1 MIKAIIMDDDVL
13 HLQSLAELLKEHF
26 KQVDIIATCNNVPD
40 SVKIIDGLKPQLVFL
55 DIEMIPYTDFDL
67 LGMVNARNFEVI
79 FTSSAVH
86 FSTGTAVQFSP
97 VTCTLDYIEK
107 PIRKENLGEALSR
120 YNEKAGQAKIVN
132 LLANFKLN
140 FEDQKIALY
149 DKCGLN
155 FFEVKKIIRCQSD
168 NAYTEFF
175 IQDDEK
181 INETIR
187 IEVSKGLT
195 CFEDFL
201 IEKGFFFRVH
211 NKHIVN
217 INYIKRYVREDGGY
231 LIMNDKSKVTIPIAR
246 NRKEDFISFLRKKEI
261 IH

>member
-1 MIKAIIMDDDVL
+1 MIKAIIIDDDVL
-13 HLQSLAELLKEHF
+13 HLQSLAELLNEHF
-26 KQVDIIATCNNVPD
+26 KQVEIIATCNNVPD

-55 DIEMIPYTDFDL
+55 DIEMSPYTGFDL
-67 LGMVNARNFEVI
+67 LDMVNARDFEVI
-79 FTSSAVH
+79 FTTNYNKYAIQAIRASA
-86 FSTGTAVQFSP
+86 
-97 VTCTLDYIEK
+97 LDYIEK
-107 PIRKENLGEALSR
+107 PIRKENLGDALTR
-120 YNEKAGQAKIVN
+120 FKEKTGQIKMVN

-187 IEVSKGLT
+187 IQVSKGMT
-195 CFEDFL
+195 CYEDFL

-217 INYIKRYVREDGGY
+217 INYIKRYAKEDGGY
-231 LIMNDKSKVTIPIAR
+231 LIMNDKSKVTVPIAR
-246 NRKEDFISFLRKKEI
+246 NRKEDFITFLKKKGI
-261 IH
+261 IL